1 MKQIS
6 IAPAVVAAIAAHSFP
21 MAANAQSITVAPAAA
36 VAATAIPVDNPWSLL
51 ALAIGLAT
59 AAWLVLRNR
68 QRRALF
74 MALCTSAI
82 VCATLWHSPDLRAQL
97 TGSFTNPAGETRPL
111 LVAQIVNGG
120 NINGFSAED
129 FTNDSGVAL
138 KITAIQPPNLNQCFP
153 SGFTHLMPPGAPPA
167 SPPPLC
173 AVGNTIAPNGTCRVN
188 VETICRAEAAQ
199 ATAGAS
205 PTTLSVPG
213 AGLSFAAGSTG
224 TVNVSNSGGSAA
236 LNVQATIPAGSGITI
251 SSNSCAATLPA
262 GSSCAITLTAPAAEG
277 PTTVSIAGS
286 NAAATT
292 TPVTV
297 TGGPA
302 PTTTLSIPA
311 TPLSFAAGST
321 GSVTITNSGGANA
334 LNVQA
339 SIPAGSGITVSNTT
353 CPAALA
359 PSANCTI
366 TLTAPSAEGPT
377 AIGFGGSNTA
387 STSVP
392 VTVSATGTPTTL
404 NIPATSVSFGAG
416 GAGSV
421 SITNSGSAPALNVQ
435 ASIPGGSGITVSN
448 TTCSAILAPSASC
461 TITLTA
467 PSAEGP
473 TSIGFGGSNT
483 ASTSVPV
490 TVTTAVLPATLTIPS
505 ASLSFGANGAGS
517 VTITN
522 SGSAPAFNVQASIP
536 AGSGITVSNTTCAA
550 ILAPSANCTITLT
563 APSAEGP
570 TNIGFGGSNAPA
582 ATAQVTVTA
591 PVAPTAPTVPPA
603 PVLFGAYGA
612 GSVTI
617 TNNGTAPAFNLR
629 AIIPVGSGITVASST
644 CPASLPVGA
653 SCTIT
658 LTAAGPEGP
667 TNIGVGGSN
676 TPATTVPVT
685 VTTPVTPTTLNIPTA
700 PVSFGTGGAGSVT
713 INNGGSAPAFNV
725 QATIPAGS
733 GITVSNSTCA
743 AILAPAASCTI
754 TLTAAAAEGPTD
766 IGFGG
771 SNTPATTVPIT
782 VTAPVVPTTL
792 NIPTTPLSFG
802 TGGAGSVTITN
813 SGSAPAFN
821 VQATIPAG
829 SGITVSNSTCAA
841 ILAPAASCTITLTA
855 AAAEGPTAISFGG
868 TNTPATTVPVTVTAP
883 VAPTTL
889 DIPAAP
895 VSFGTSGAGTV
906 TITNNGSAPAFNVQA
921 TIPVGSGITVASSTC
936 PISLAPGADC
946 TITLTAAAAEGPTAV
961 IFGGSNT
968 PTTTVQVTVTVP
980 VPTATLSIP
989 SAPLSFAA
997 GGSTTVLIS
1006 NTGASAAFNVTA
1018 TAPAGSGITVQSNT
1032 CGAALASLASCGITL
1047 TAAAA
1052 EGPTAISFGGSNTLA
1067 TTVPVTVTAP
1077 VTPTTLG
1084 MSTTPVSFNTG
1095 TTGSVTITNNGGAPA
1110 LDVQA
1115 TIPAGSGISVSAN
1128 TCGSSL
1134 AAGANCIITLTASA
1148 AEGPTPVSFAGSN
1161 TSATTVPFT
1170 VTAPSTTTT
1179 LGISASTLTIAP
1191 GGTGFVTITNTGSNA
1206 AANIG
1211 ATVPGVS
1218 GLSVSGNTC
1227 GLSLP
1232 AGGTCTVTFTAGSDE
1247 GPTNVT
1253 IQGSNTDTAAVSITV
1268 SGSIDIGAYHLDG
1281 SCGVLGVLGPGFTL
1295 TAGSAPL
1302 PVGTTVTIIGSGVA
1316 NIGVFSVTG
1325 GTANVSVLSATSRQ
1339 VTLTSALPAGA
1350 TIAFRTTLSISVAF
1364 TLNGS
1369 TTLPNGYAGTGGKPA
1384 GSVSSTL
1391 ILCSAT

>member
-6 IAPAVVAAIAAHSFP
+6 IATAVVAAIAAHSFP

-51 ALAIGLAT
+51 ALAIGLAM

-68 QRRALF
+68 QHRALF

-377 AIGFGGSNTA
+377 VVSFGGSNTPA
-387 STSVP
+387 TTMP
-392 VTVSATGTPTTL
+392 VTVTNPVTPTTL
-404 NIPATSVSFGAG
+404 SMPSTPVSFDTG
-416 GAGSV
+416 
-421 SITNSGSAPALNVQ
+421 
-435 ASIPGGSGITVSN
+435 
-448 TTCSAILAPSASC
+448 
-461 TITLTA
+461 
-467 PSAEGP
+467 
-473 TSIGFGGSNT
+473 
-483 ASTSVPV
+483 
-490 TVTTAVLPATLTIPS
+490 
-505 ASLSFGANGAGS
+505 GAGS

-536 AGSGITVSNTTCAA
+536 VGSGITVSNTTCSA
-550 ILAPSANCTITLT
+550 ILAPS
-563 APSAEGP
+563 
-570 TNIGFGGSNAPA
+570 
-582 ATAQVTVTA
+582 
-591 PVAPTAPTVPPA
+591 
-603 PVLFGAYGA
+603 
-612 GSVTI
+612 
-617 TNNGTAPAFNLR
+617 
-629 AIIPVGSGITVASST
+629 
-644 CPASLPVGA
+644 
-653 SCTIT
+653 
-658 LTAAGPEGP
+658 
-667 TNIGVGGSN
+667 
-676 TPATTVPVT
+676 
-685 VTTPVTPTTLNIPTA
+685 
-700 PVSFGTGGAGSVT
+700 
-713 INNGGSAPAFNV
+713 
-725 QATIPAGS
+725 
-733 GITVSNSTCA
+733 
-743 AILAPAASCTI
+743 
-754 TLTAAAAEGPTD
+754 
-766 IGFGG
+766 
-771 SNTPATTVPIT
+771 
-782 VTAPVVPTTL
+782 
-792 NIPTTPLSFG
+792 
-802 TGGAGSVTITN
+802 
-813 SGSAPAFN
+813 
-821 VQATIPAG
+821 
-829 SGITVSNSTCAA
+829 
-841 ILAPAASCTITLTA
+841 
-855 AAAEGPTAISFGG
+855 
-868 TNTPATTVPVTVTAP
+868 
-883 VAPTTL
+883 
-889 DIPAAP
+889 
-895 VSFGTSGAGTV
+895 
-906 TITNNGSAPAFNVQA
+906 
-921 TIPVGSGITVASSTC
+921 
-936 PISLAPGADC
+936 ADC
-946 TITLTAAAAEGPTAV
+946 TITLTAPAAEGPTN
-961 IFGGSNT
+961 ISFGGSNT

-980 VPTATLSIP
+980 VPTTTLSIP

-1032 CGAALASLASCGITL
+1032 CGAALASLASCDITL

-1067 TTVPVTVTAP
+1067 AIVPV
-1077 VTPTTLG
+1077 
-1084 MSTTPVSFNTG
+1084 
-1095 TTGSVTITNNGGAPA
+1095 
-1110 LDVQA
+1110 
-1115 TIPAGSGISVSAN
+1115 
-1128 TCGSSL
+1128 
-1134 AAGANCIITLTASA
+1134 
-1148 AEGPTPVSFAGSN
+1148 
-1161 TSATTVPFT
+1161 T

-1179 LGISASTLTIAP
+1179 LGISVSTLTIAS
-1191 GGTGFVTITNTGSNA
+1191 GNTGFVTISNTGSHA
-1206 AANIG
+1206 ATNIG
-1211 ATVPGVS
+1211 ATIPGSSTLAVT
-1218 GLSVSGNTC
+1218 GNTC
-1227 GLSLP
+1227 TPSL
-1232 AGGTCTVTFTAGSDE
+1232 AVGGNCTVTFSAGADE
-1247 GPTNVT
+1247 GPTTVT
-1253 IQGSNTDTAAVSITV
+1253 IKGDNTDTASVAITV
-1268 SGSIDIGAYHLDG
+1268 SSIIEVGAYHLDG

-1302 PVGTTVTIIGSGVA
+1302 PVGTTVTITGSGVA

-1325 GTANVSVLSATSRQ
+1325 GTASVSVLSPTSRQ

-1350 TIAFRTTLSISVAF
+1350 VIAFRTTLSISVAF

>member
-6 IAPAVVAAIAAHSFP
+6 IATAVVAAIAAHSFP

-51 ALAIGLAT
+51 ALAIGLAM

-68 QRRALF
+68 QHRTLF

-302 PTTTLSIPA
+302 PPTTLSIPA

-377 AIGFGGSNTA
+377 AIGFGGSNTPA
-387 STSVP
+387 TTMP
-392 VTVSATGTPTTL
+392 VTVTNPVTPTTL
-404 NIPATSVSFGAG
+404 SMPSTPVSFDTG
-416 GAGSV
+416 
-421 SITNSGSAPALNVQ
+421 
-435 ASIPGGSGITVSN
+435 
-448 TTCSAILAPSASC
+448 
-461 TITLTA
+461 
-467 PSAEGP
+467 
-473 TSIGFGGSNT
+473 
-483 ASTSVPV
+483 
-490 TVTTAVLPATLTIPS
+490 
-505 ASLSFGANGAGS
+505 GAGS

-536 AGSGITVSNTTCAA
+536 VGSGITVSNTTCSA

-563 APSAEGP
+563 APAAEGP
-570 TNIGFGGSNAPA
+570 TNIS
-582 ATAQVTVTA
+582 
-591 PVAPTAPTVPPA
+591 
-603 PVLFGAYGA
+603 
-612 GSVTI
+612 
-617 TNNGTAPAFNLR
+617 
-629 AIIPVGSGITVASST
+629 
-644 CPASLPVGA
+644 
-653 SCTIT
+653 
-658 LTAAGPEGP
+658 
-667 TNIGVGGSN
+667 
-676 TPATTVPVT
+676 
-685 VTTPVTPTTLNIPTA
+685 
-700 PVSFGTGGAGSVT
+700 
-713 INNGGSAPAFNV
+713 
-725 QATIPAGS
+725 
-733 GITVSNSTCA
+733 
-743 AILAPAASCTI
+743 
-754 TLTAAAAEGPTD
+754 
-766 IGFGG
+766 
-771 SNTPATTVPIT
+771 
-782 VTAPVVPTTL
+782 
-792 NIPTTPLSFG
+792 
-802 TGGAGSVTITN
+802 
-813 SGSAPAFN
+813 
-821 VQATIPAG
+821 
-829 SGITVSNSTCAA
+829 
-841 ILAPAASCTITLTA
+841 
-855 AAAEGPTAISFGG
+855 
-868 TNTPATTVPVTVTAP
+868 
-883 VAPTTL
+883 
-889 DIPAAP
+889 
-895 VSFGTSGAGTV
+895 
-906 TITNNGSAPAFNVQA
+906 
-921 TIPVGSGITVASSTC
+921 
-936 PISLAPGADC
+936 
-946 TITLTAAAAEGPTAV
+946 
-961 IFGGSNT
+961 FGGSNT

-1115 TIPAGSGISVSAN
+1115 TIPAGSGITVSAN

-1179 LGISASTLTIAP
+1179 LGISASTLTIAT

-1211 ATVPGVS
+1211 ATIPGGS

-1253 IQGSNTDTAAVSITV
+1253 IQGSNTDTAALSITV

-1325 GTANVSVLSATSRQ
+1325 GTASVSVLSATSRQ

-1369 TTLPNGYAGTGGKPA
+1369 TTLPNGYAGTGEKPA

-1391 ILCSAT
+1391 VLCSAT

>member
-51 ALAIGLAT
+51 ALAIGLAM

-68 QRRALF
+68 QHRALF

-173 AVGNTIAPNGTCRVN
+173 AVGNTIATNGTCRVN

-377 AIGFGGSNTA
+377 AIGFGGSNTPA
-387 STSVP
+387 TTMP
-392 VTVSATGTPTTL
+392 VTVTNPVTPTTL
-404 NIPATSVSFGAG
+404 SMPSTPVSFDTG
-416 GAGSV
+416 
-421 SITNSGSAPALNVQ
+421 
-435 ASIPGGSGITVSN
+435 
-448 TTCSAILAPSASC
+448 
-461 TITLTA
+461 
-467 PSAEGP
+467 
-473 TSIGFGGSNT
+473 
-483 ASTSVPV
+483 
-490 TVTTAVLPATLTIPS
+490 
-505 ASLSFGANGAGS
+505 GAGS

-536 AGSGITVSNTTCAA
+536 VGSGITVSNTTCSA

-563 APSAEGP
+563 APAAEGP
-570 TNIGFGGSNAPA
+570 TNIS
-582 ATAQVTVTA
+582 
-591 PVAPTAPTVPPA
+591 
-603 PVLFGAYGA
+603 
-612 GSVTI
+612 
-617 TNNGTAPAFNLR
+617 
-629 AIIPVGSGITVASST
+629 
-644 CPASLPVGA
+644 
-653 SCTIT
+653 
-658 LTAAGPEGP
+658 
-667 TNIGVGGSN
+667 
-676 TPATTVPVT
+676 
-685 VTTPVTPTTLNIPTA
+685 
-700 PVSFGTGGAGSVT
+700 
-713 INNGGSAPAFNV
+713 
-725 QATIPAGS
+725 
-733 GITVSNSTCA
+733 
-743 AILAPAASCTI
+743 
-754 TLTAAAAEGPTD
+754 
-766 IGFGG
+766 
-771 SNTPATTVPIT
+771 
-782 VTAPVVPTTL
+782 
-792 NIPTTPLSFG
+792 
-802 TGGAGSVTITN
+802 
-813 SGSAPAFN
+813 
-821 VQATIPAG
+821 
-829 SGITVSNSTCAA
+829 
-841 ILAPAASCTITLTA
+841 
-855 AAAEGPTAISFGG
+855 
-868 TNTPATTVPVTVTAP
+868 
-883 VAPTTL
+883 
-889 DIPAAP
+889 
-895 VSFGTSGAGTV
+895 
-906 TITNNGSAPAFNVQA
+906 
-921 TIPVGSGITVASSTC
+921 
-936 PISLAPGADC
+936 
-946 TITLTAAAAEGPTAV
+946 
-961 IFGGSNT
+961 FGGSNT

-980 VPTATLSIP
+980 VPTTTLSIP

-1115 TIPAGSGISVSAN
+1115 TIPAGSGITVSAN

-1211 ATVPGVS
+1211 ATIPGGS

-1232 AGGTCTVTFTAGSDE
+1232 AGVTCTVTFTAGSDE

-1253 IQGSNTDTAAVSITV
+1253 IQGSNTDTAALSITV

-1325 GTANVSVLSATSRQ
+1325 GTASVSVLSATSRQ

-1391 ILCSAT
+1391 VLCSAT